1 MKIQGPGGKPVQ
13 VESITMSWCTYDKA
27 LEYIQETLR
36 GEYDHAAFAREVNPA
51 IETPE
56 QHGRCHLC
64 M

>member
-1 MKIQGPGGKPVQ
+1 
-13 VESITMSWCTYDKA
+13 MSWCTYDKA

-36 GEYDHAAFAREVNPA
+36 GEHDDAEFAHEVNPA